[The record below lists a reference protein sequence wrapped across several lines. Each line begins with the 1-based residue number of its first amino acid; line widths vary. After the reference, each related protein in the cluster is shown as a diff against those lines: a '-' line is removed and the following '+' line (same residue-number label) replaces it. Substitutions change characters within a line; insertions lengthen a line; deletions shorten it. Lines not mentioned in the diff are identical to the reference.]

1 MRDRKIEEERT
12 MEKLRALIKAAK
24 ALKEDGYEVTWSFNE
39 GSAFLEGK
47 AINSRRISL
56 DIRKN
61 HPATGEAKEIMEII
75 QS

>member
-1 MRDRKIEEERT
+1 M
-12 MEKLRALIKAAK
+12 MEKLKTLIEAAN

-47 AINSRRISL
+47 AINSRRLSL

-61 HPATGEAKEIMEII
+61 HPASGEAKEIMALI
-75 QS
+75 QP